1 MRYASLALLHGRNPV
16 AGSRARTPAQLGC
29 SCQFVVASKL
39 RNESNHVRLHK
50 ISYYADFA
58 IYAALLCAIAVAAA
72 LVDDRLERA
81 KWLLGFLVG
90 AAGWTLLEYLFHRFV
105 LHRLPVLSE
114 MHAVHHVS
122 PRAFVGTPTW
132 LSLTILFCVM
142 FLPAWWGFS
151 INVASGLMAGV
162 MAGFLWYGILHHAI
176 HHRRPRM
183 LASRLTATSQHHLR
197 HHCCDQGGNFGVTTP
212 LWDFV
217 FRTIVPR
224 R

>member
-1 MRYASLALLHGRNPV
+1 M
-16 AGSRARTPAQLGC
+16 
-29 SCQFVVASKL
+29 
-39 RNESNHVRLHK
+39 RLHK

-58 IYAALLCAIAVAAA
+58 IYAALLCAIAMAAA

-81 KWLLGFLVG
+81 KWLVGFLVG
-90 AAGWTLLEYLFHRFV
+90 AAGWTLLEYLLHRFV
-105 LHRLPVLSE
+105 FHRLPVLSE

-132 LSLTILFCVM
+132 LSLTILFCVI

-151 INVASGLMAGV
+151 INVASGLLAGV

-217 FRTIVPR
+217 FRTMVPR

>member
-1 MRYASLALLHGRNPV
+1 MRYASRALLHGRNPV
-16 AGSRARTPAQLGC
+16 AGSRARIPARLGC
-29 SCQFVVASKL
+29 SCRFVVASKL

-72 LVDDRLERA
+72 LVDDRLGRA
-81 KWLLGFLVG
+81 KCLVGFLVG
-90 AAGWTLLEYLFHRFV
+90 AAGWTLLEYLLHRFV

-132 LSLTILFCVM
+132 LSLTILFCVI

-151 INVASGLMAGV
+151 INVASGLLAGV

-217 FRTIVPR
+217 FRTMVPR